1 MSTMESPVRELA
13 WFPPVVTSGG
23 PLGEVQREAT
33 AIGRATA
40 AQARAVAEFAALR
53 SASADRQPGEPGCA
67 SAETRAARPR
77 VLAEVSEWA
86 AQELVV
92 ALQITQHAAQA
103 LLVRSLTLVH
113 RLPATLEA
121 LEGGVIHPGH
131 LWAFTERVG
140 AIEDP
145 GVRAR
150 VERELLTWMTG
161 RVTTPSQ
168 LTERARV
175 LVLRHDA
182 VGAAQR
188 LAAAVRR
195 RGVFCSA
202 GREDGLEQLNAV
214 LTTPE
219 ARACLD
225 ALGRYADSIDD
236 DPESR
241 TRSQKMADCLV
252 DLILRPGETGLP
264 VVTAQLTI
272 VAPVET
278 LAGGDEPGE
287 VDGQVV
293 PAEMVRH
300 LARALGLLEEVP
312 PVAAE
317 RAVDDEQCAGV
328 VAGTES
334 PPDQAPLR
342 TSAASEGE
350 GPPGWAAAD
359 AAVQRAGEAVE
370 RARGQVSRAR
380 AAVVA
385 AERAARRTE
394 EQHRSSPAGVVGRA
408 RTSVQAMTGARAA
421 LQDEIGDLL
430 RRTGGGGLADR
441 PRVAVVD
448 ALNGT
453 LLALTGAPELRRVS
467 SCGRPRCVRRPEL
480 CPHDLVDRPGLTPP
494 GATDG
499 YRPGRAL
506 DRFVRAR
513 DRRCRFPGC
522 RRRVPRGGELDHD
535 RRWPE
540 GPTAQDNL
548 TGYCTG
554 HHRGKHQAPGWHHQ
568 LHPDGRLTVT
578 TPTGLTTT
586 TGPPPWPHTAPPT
599 GGDHDRPPF

>member
-1 MSTMESPVRELA
+1 MIEHMSTMESPVRELA

-53 SASADRQPGEPGCA
+53 PASADRQPGEPGCA

-121 LEGGVIHPGH
+121 LEAGVIHPGH

-150 VERELLTWMTG
+150 VERGLLTWMTG

-182 VGAAQR
+182 LGAAQR
-188 LAAAVRR
+188 FAAAVRR

-202 GREDGLEQLNAV
+202 GREDGLEQLNAL
-214 LTTPE
+214 LTNPE

-225 ALGRYADSIDD
+225 ALGRYADSIEDGAA
-236 DPESR
+236 PR

-252 DLILRPGETGLP
+252 DLVLRPGETGLP
-264 VVTAQLTI
+264 VVTAQLTV
-272 VAPVET
+272 VASVET
-278 LAGGDEPGE
+278 LAGGDESGE

-300 LARALGLLEEVP
+300 LACALGLL
-312 PVAAE
+312 
-317 RAVDDEQCAGV
+317 
-328 VAGTES
+328 
-334 PPDQAPLR
+334 
-342 TSAASEGE
+342 
-350 GPPGWAAAD
+350 
-359 AAVQRAGEAVE
+359 GEA
-370 RARGQVSRAR
+370 
-380 AAVVA
+380 
-385 AERAARRTE
+385 
-394 EQHRSSPAGVVGRA
+394 
-408 RTSVQAMTGARAA
+408 
-421 LQDEIGDLL
+421 
-430 RRTGGGGLADR
+430 
-441 PRVAVVD
+441 
-448 ALNGT
+448 
-453 LLALTGAPELRRVS
+453 
-467 SCGRPRCVRRPEL
+467 
-480 CPHDLVDRPGLTPP
+480 
-494 GATDG
+494 
-499 YRPGRAL
+499 
-506 DRFVRAR
+506 
-513 DRRCRFPGC
+513 
-522 RRRVPRGGELDHD
+522 
-535 RRWPE
+535 
-540 GPTAQDNL
+540 
-548 TGYCTG
+548 
-554 HHRGKHQAPGWHHQ
+554 
-568 LHPDGRLTVT
+568 
-578 TPTGLTTT
+578 
-586 TGPPPWPHTAPPT
+586 PPWPRSARSTTSSAPAWSQARSRRRTRRRSGRAPPT
-599 GGDHDRPPF
+599 RAMGLRAGQRLTLRCSGRGRRSSAPGGTCPEPEPRWWRPNALPVVPRSSTGRRPQVWWAGPGEACKR